1 VNFAR
6 VVGRVVATR
15 RAPNLTE
22 PLLLL
27 LQPLD
32 EDLRDRGLPLV
43 AVSPVSAAGR
53 GELVY
58 YVSGSDATGALDN
71 HFQPVDAAV
80 VGFVDGYAGA
90 RLPASQSPA
99 DVKGEA
105 RGPGA
110 AHGTVKAAGPS
121 IAPTVATPVGDEGGD

>member
-22 PLLLL
+22 SLLLL
-27 LQPLD
+27 LQPLG
-32 EDLRDRGLPLV
+32 EDLQERGLPLV

-58 YVSGSDATGALDN
+58 YVSGSDATGALDDT
-71 HFQPVDAAV
+71 FQPVDAAV

-90 RLPASQSPA
+90 SLPAPRSL
-99 DVKGEA
+99 
-105 RGPGA
+105 
-110 AHGTVKAAGPS
+110 AGYES
-121 IAPTVATPVGDEGGD
+121 DD